1 MSLSRVELGT
11 AGRDARQMPDE
22 RGLFLTVPPA
32 RGKSWRW
39 RYSFNAKQR
48 LRSSGTSGVRLTV
61 GSDDVPGAKKR
72 LEYPLERRAGQLR
85 TKLRPAP
92 FVEFLDRVHYFVRIA
107 TRRKV
112 SSICA

>member
-1 MSLSRVELGT
+1 VSLSRVEVGT
-11 AGRDARQMPDE
+11 AGPGGTPGATLGKMPDE

-61 GSDDVPGAKKR
+61 GSGSPSVLLQLGANRVIQSANPDRFKHWDLRSRLSKVGRADDDPQ
-72 LEYPLERRAGQLR
+72 PI
-85 TKLRPAP
+85 P
-92 FVEFLDRVHYFVRIA
+92 
-107 TRRKV
+107 
-112 SSICA
+112 